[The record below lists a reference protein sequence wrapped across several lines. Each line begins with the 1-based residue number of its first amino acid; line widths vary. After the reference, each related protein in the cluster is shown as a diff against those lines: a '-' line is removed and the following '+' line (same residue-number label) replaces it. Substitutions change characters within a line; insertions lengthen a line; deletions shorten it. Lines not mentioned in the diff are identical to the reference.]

1 MSHTVNYDEQILTS
15 EISALLF
22 TFHIVFTLA
31 IEMSETCVIYFTL
44 ALNLDQLRAYMS
56 MKLHFS
62 ERTVIYLNSLSMNYG
77 MKNFILK
84 KLYKA

>member
-1 MSHTVNYDEQILTS
+1 
-15 EISALLF
+15 
-22 TFHIVFTLA
+22 
-31 IEMSETCVIYFTL
+31 MSETCVIYFTL
-44 ALNLDQLRAYMS
+44 ALNLDKLRAYMS